1 MNILILSWRSPG
13 HPNEGGAE
21 QVTLQHSKSWVKSG
35 HDVVW
40 FSSEFKGGKI
50 QENIGGVEVIRK
62 GGYVFGVRWQAFL
75 WYFFGRHPRFDL
87 VIDEF
92 HGLPFFT
99 PLYVRGRKLAFIH
112 EVAKEV
118 WRLNPWP
125 KPFNL
130 IPSIL
135 GTYFEPFMFKY
146 IYKRVPFMTVSE
158 STKED
163 LTKWGIPRRGVTVV
177 NNGVSLQM
185 PSQIIKNT
193 IKTAMYLGA
202 ISEDKGT
209 FDAIKVFS
217 GIERKDEGWQY
228 WIVGKGTREFVTKL
242 KIEAKELG
250 ISNKLTFF
258 GFVDD
263 KKKFKLLSDASV
275 LVNTSIREGW
285 GLVNIEAAA
294 CETPVFGYEVSGM
307 KDSVINGKTGF
318 LTKVHDTSE
327 LAAKIIEIVN
337 NNPKYLNFRK
347 NCKNWASR
355 FTWEK
360 SNKESLELIESL

>member
-21 QVTLQHSKSWVKSG
+21 QVTLAHAKAWVKAG

-40 FSSEFKGGKI
+40 FSSEFSGGKI
-50 QENIGGVEVIRK
+50 QENIGGVEIIRK
-62 GGYVFGVRWQAFL
+62 GGYVIGVRWQAFL
-75 WYFFGRHPRFDL
+75 WYFIGRHPIFDL
-87 VIDEF
+87 VVDEF

-118 WRLNPWP
+118 WKLNPWP
-125 KPFNL
+125 KPFNY

-135 GTYFEPFMFKY
+135 GTFFEPFIFKY
-146 IYKRVPFMTVSE
+146 LYKKVPFMTVSE

-163 LTKWGIPRRGVTVV
+163 LIKWGIPRRGIMVV
-177 NNGVSLQM
+177 NNGVSLHL
-185 PSQIIKNT
+185 PKSINKNQ

-209 FDAIKVFS
+209 FDAIKVFA
-217 GIERKDEGWQY
+217 GIERKDEDWQY
-228 WIVGKGTREFVTKL
+228 WVVGKGSKVLIKELKDEAKKLGVLHKL
-242 KIEAKELG
+242 K
-250 ISNKLTFF
+250 FF

-263 KKKFKLLSDASV
+263 RQKFKLLSEAWV
-275 LVNTSIREGW
+275 LINTSVREGW

-294 CETPVFGYEVSGM
+294 SETPVFGYKVSGM
-307 KDSVINGKTGF
+307 KDSVIDGKTGY
-318 LTKVHDTSE
+318 LVDLHDTQALSD
-327 LAAKIIEIVN
+327 LVVKLTRDKV
-337 NNPKYLNFRK
+337 KYLAFRGSSA
-347 NCKNWASR
+347 NWSR
-355 FTWEK
+355 KFSWER
-360 SNKESLELIESL
+360 SNRESLDLIESL